1 MINLGLSILDSLL
14 HLTFAVLALVVAR
27 RLPEHLGSPRHA
39 WQMLGFVFLLYSL
52 ADVSQMLFG
61 TLAFAGGPES
71 AVWPA
76 YMRWMPILNHSRTVV
91 MWGLYVL
98 LAVLAAGGART
109 WPLLRHRYVP
119 FAVAMLALGGLL
131 GALEGPFD
139 AARHLSNTSLMDALA
154 FIVLAALLF
163 VLMLRDTVDR
173 ALWVALVCYGA
184 SSVMSSLFLAAI
196 AWINAHAWTPPPWIM
211 EVSRVTFTTA
221 MVAMAAWRLR
231 LANRG
236 IPLAGLLGTNRPRPV
251 LA

>member
-1 MINLGLSILDSLL
+1 MINLSLSILDSLL
-14 HLTFAVLALVVAR
+14 HLTFAVLALLAAR
-27 RLPEHLGSPRHA
+27 RLPRHVGSPRHA
-39 WQMLGFVFLLYSL
+39 WQMLGFVFLLYSV

-61 TLAFAGGPES
+61 TMAFVGGPES

-98 LAVLAAGGART
+98 LGVLAAGGARS
-109 WPLLRHRYVP
+109 WPVLRRAYVP
-119 FAVAMLALGGLL
+119 FSLAMVALGGLL
-131 GALEGPFD
+131 GVLEGPFD

-154 FIVLAALLF
+154 FIVLAVLLF

-173 ALWVALVCYGA
+173 ALWLALLFYGS

-196 AWINAHAWTPPPWIM
+196 AWINAHAWTPSPWIM
-211 EVSRVTFTTA
+211 EVSRVAFTTA
-221 MVAMAAWRLR
+221 MVSMAVWRLR
-231 LANRG
+231 LARRG
-236 IPLAGLLGTNRPRPV
+236 VPLAGLLGTNRPRPV